1 MKVCT
6 CTIKA
11 SGVSIKYKQ
20 RTNRFHSFQI
30 VRRGERKNHGKKE
43 RKEKKKGH
51 K

>member
-20 RTNRFHSFQI
+20 RTNWFHSFQI
-30 VRRGERKNHGKKE
+30 VRRGERKNHDGKKE
-43 RKEKKKGH
+43 WKEKKRA
-51 K
+51 